1 MQSWQIEIEKCC
13 WCIVT
18 NQFWRIS
25 LQYKQLLFNFEG
37 GMLDIHSFPYAK
49 LDVGEEH
56 SLKNSELSVSLKMQY
71 GTAFEQ
77 VLIKQSRC
85 WNYCIP
91 SDCTSAAEMAERP
104 VLFVSN
110 FPSWVHGFGRVCDSG
125 EVLAILCCLN
135 ALRFVDLWF
144 F

>member
-1 MQSWQIEIEKCC
+1 
-13 WCIVT
+13 V
-18 NQFWRIS
+18 
-25 LQYKQLLFNFEG
+25 LLVHSYQPMLENFPFSTSNYCS
-37 GMLDIHSFPYAK
+37 II
-49 LDVGEEH
+49 
-56 SLKNSELSVSLKMQY
+56 VSLKMQY

>member
-1 MQSWQIEIEKCC
+1 
-13 WCIVT
+13 
-18 NQFWRIS
+18 
-25 LQYKQLLFNFEG
+25 
-37 GMLDIHSFPYAK
+37 ML
-49 LDVGEEH
+49 
-56 SLKNSELSVSLKMQY
+56 Y

-77 VLIKQSRC
+77 MLIKRSRC

-91 SDCTSAAEMAERP
+91 SDCTSAAEMAERT

-135 ALRFVDLWF
+135 ALRFVDLRSF
-144 F
+144 EMTYQREYEYFSNKRKF